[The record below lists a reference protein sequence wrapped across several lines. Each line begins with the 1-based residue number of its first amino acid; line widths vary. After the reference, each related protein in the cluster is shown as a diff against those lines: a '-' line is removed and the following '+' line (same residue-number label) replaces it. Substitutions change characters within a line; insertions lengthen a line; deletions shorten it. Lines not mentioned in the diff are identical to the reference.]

1 MTGLLVVNRE
11 LEDLETMRILLVED
25 DDRTAQFVK
34 KGFSQA
40 GYAVDRAADGMEAFF
55 MAQNAPYDVAVVD
68 IMLPRLDG
76 LTLIE
81 RLRKQK
87 INLPIIVLSAKK
99 TVDDRIVG
107 LQAGGDD
114 YLVKPFAFS
123 ELLARVQTL
132 LRRSRSH
139 EEPTRLT
146 VNDLTMDIVRRKVF
160 RGEVEIELQQREF
173 ALLEYL
179 LRNAGRVVSKTMIME
194 HVWDY
199 NFDPESNVVESRICR
214 LREKVDRAF
223 SHKLIHTVHGVGYLL
238 EKKD

>member
-1 MTGLLVVNRE
+1 
-11 LEDLETMRILLVED
+11 
-25 DDRTAQFVK
+25 
-34 KGFSQA
+34 
-40 GYAVDRAADGMEAFF
+40 
-55 MAQNAPYDVAVVD
+55 MAQNAPYDVAVID

-76 LTLIE
+76 LALIE

-114 YLVKPFAFS
+114 YMVKPFAFS

-132 LRRSRSH
+132 LRRSQSH

-160 RGEVEIELQQREF
+160 RGEVEIELQQLEF

-214 LREKVDRAF
+214 LREKIDRAF
-223 SHKLIHTVHGVGYLL
+223 AHKLIHTVHGVGYLL
-238 EKKD
+238 EKKG